1 MLFACLF
8 FLKSIIHPRIFIV
21 KDRFFM
27 SEITKF
33 HANYSKR
40 ALNSLPFLLC
50 TVLTSR
56 NLDPSMMLKN
66 FSPLSFPKEEF

>member
-40 ALNSLPFLLC
+40 ALNSLPFFALH
-50 TVLTSR
+50 
-56 NLDPSMMLKN
+56 
-66 FSPLSFPKEEF
+66 SFDIKES